1 MGSIFL
7 VPSPVSTKLGRNFRT
22 SGSSRLG
29 LYKDMCQLKS
39 GKIAWRRGI
48 QQRKRKKVVRIKY
61 RHVESLEL
69 LKQEIEGTFL
79 LQGFVI
85 PPFYQNHL
93 GHHQLE
99 KYIQENPD
107 FINFINQKLFVEK
120 KSNLIRSVSGDFQRS
135 ADCGGMRGSIGAGD
149 TGPSPGE

>member
-1 MGSIFL
+1 MRF
-7 VPSPVSTKLGRNFRT
+7 
-22 SGSSRLG
+22 
-29 LYKDMCQLKS
+29 
-39 GKIAWRRGI
+39 
-48 QQRKRKKVVRIKY
+48 KY

-120 KSNLIRSVSGDFQRS
+120 KFNLIRSVSGDFQRS

>member
-1 MGSIFL
+1 M
-7 VPSPVSTKLGRNFRT
+7 
-22 SGSSRLG
+22 
-29 LYKDMCQLKS
+29 
-39 GKIAWRRGI
+39 
-48 QQRKRKKVVRIKY
+48 RIY

-85 PPFYQNHL
+85 PPFHQNHL

-107 FINFINQKLFVEK
+107 FKNFINQKITF
-120 KSNLIRSVSGDFQRS
+120 KSVKNNYNLIRSVSGDFQRS

-149 TGPSPGE
+149 TGPSPGEYD

>member
-1 MGSIFL
+1 MRF
-7 VPSPVSTKLGRNFRT
+7 
-22 SGSSRLG
+22 
-29 LYKDMCQLKS
+29 
-39 GKIAWRRGI
+39 
-48 QQRKRKKVVRIKY
+48 KY

-99 KYIQENPD
+99 KNIQENPD
-107 FINFINQKLFVEK
+107 FKNFINQKLFVEE
-120 KSNLIRSVSGDFQRS
+120 KSNLIRSVSGDFHRS